1 MTAGLDTLLAAL
13 DAAPASV
20 AFFLRDDDAG
30 WDDAALFALLE
41 VTGRA
46 GVPIDLA
53 VIPQACSAALAA
65 SLCARKDAAP
75 DLIGVHQH
83 GWTHFNHESVERKC
97 EFGSSRSANA
107 QRDDLRTGRERL
119 RAAFGSRLDA
129 IFTPPWNRCSVDT
142 PPLLAELGYSA
153 LSRSRGAPP
162 QQALPELPVD
172 VDWCKQRRLAGQPG
186 EDGGRRIAVELAN
199 RVAAGGPVG
208 LMLHHAQMNAADLA
222 LLDALLRA
230 TRRKP
235 QARWMPMRALLCGAT
250 SSTPTAATPL
260 PRD

>member
-1 MTAGLDTLLAAL
+1 MMAGLDTLLDAI
-13 DAAPASV
+13 DAAPAGV

-53 VIPQACSAALAA
+53 VIPHACSAALAEA
-65 SLCARKDAAP
+65 LCARKDAAP

-83 GWTHFNHESVERKC
+83 GWTHFNHERIGRKC
-97 EFGSSRSANA
+97 EFGASRNANE
-107 QRDDLRTGRERL
+107 QRDDLYTGRERL

-129 IFTPPWNRCSVDT
+129 MFTPPWNRCSADT

-153 LSRSRGAPP
+153 LSRSRGAAP
-162 QQALPELPVD
+162 QQSLPELPVD
-172 VDWCKQRRLAGQPG
+172 VDWCKQLRLAEKPG
-186 EDGGRRIAVELAN
+186 DDGGRRIAVELAA

-222 LLDALLRA
+222 LLDELFRA
-230 TRRKP
+230 TRRNP
-235 QARWMPMRALLCGAT
+235 QARWMPMRELIGGAT
-250 SSTPTAATPL
+250 PFPPDNELS
-260 PRD
+260 